1 MNCLT
6 VTEAGY

>member
-1 MNCLT
+1 MNYLT